1 MKSEKGILT
10 AFILNLF
17 FSVFE
22 VVGGIVTGS
31 VAIISD
37 AVHDLGDAAA
47 IGISFFLER
56 KSRRQ
61 PDETHTYG
69 YLRYSLLGSLIVTS
83 ILLSGSVAVTINA
96 VIRIFNPTQIDY
108 GKMLAFAL
116 AGVVI
121 NLVGAVLTHSGLSLN
136 SRAVS
141 LHLLEDVLGWVI
153 VLVGAVVMK
162 FTDFSVLDPIMSI
175 CVAVY
180 IFFNAFKNLREILDI
195 FLEKTPKGISVTELK
210 TELEELDGVL
220 GVHHIHIRSIDG
232 NALYATMHIVVQGD
246 GGKVKQ
252 RVRHFLKH
260 RGIAHATLETEKQSD
275 NCNERVCTT
284 QGSTQGCR
292 HGHHH

>member
-180 IFFNAFKNLREILDI
+180 VFFNAFKNLREILDI

-260 RGIAHATLETEKQSD
+260 RGITHATLETEKQSD